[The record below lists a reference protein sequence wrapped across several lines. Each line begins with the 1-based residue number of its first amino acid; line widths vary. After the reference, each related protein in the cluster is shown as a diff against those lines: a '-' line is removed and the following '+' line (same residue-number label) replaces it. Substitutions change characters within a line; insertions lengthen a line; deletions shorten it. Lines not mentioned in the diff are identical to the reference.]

1 MISSINN
8 VSFGARVRIG
18 KNDKDKIAISERI
31 AGLPDDRK
39 NMIIKN
45 LNETASVLRE
55 GISDEHS
62 LYITYESNM
71 DLKSKSHGFT
81 IVDLANPNRIET
93 AILFDSFITDDY
105 VQQFFKDLQEDW
117 IKRFD
122 KSSATPKTTIE
133 VFNQL
138 V

>member
-18 KNDKDKIAISERI
+18 KNDKDKLAISERI
-31 AGLPDDRK
+31 AKLPDDRK
-39 NMIIKN
+39 NMIIRN
-45 LNETASVLRE
+45 LNETASVLAE
-55 GISDEHS
+55 NIPDEHS

-81 IVDLANPNRIET
+81 IVDMANPNKVET
-93 AILFDSFITDDY
+93 AILFDGFITDDY
-105 VQQFFKDLQEDW
+105 VKQFFKDLQQDW
-117 IKRFD
+117 IRRFD
-122 KSSATPKTTIE
+122 KAPATPKTTIE

-138 V
+138 I

>member
-8 VSFGARVRIG
+8 VSFGAKVRIG

-31 AGLPDDRK
+31 ADLPEDRRT
-39 NMIIKN
+39 MIIKN
-45 LNETASVLRE
+45 LNETATALAN

-81 IVDLANPNRIET
+81 IVDMANPYKIET
-93 AILFDSFITDDY
+93 AILFDGFITDDY
-105 VQQFFKDLQEDW
+105 VKQFFKDLQEDW

-122 KSSATPKTTIE
+122 KSPATPKTTIE

>member
-8 VSFGARVRIG
+8 ISFGARVRIG
-18 KNDKDKIAISERI
+18 KNDKDKLAISERI
-31 AGLPDDRK
+31 ANLPEDRR

-45 LNETASVLRE
+45 LNETASALAN

-81 IVDLANPNRIET
+81 IVDMANPNRIET
-93 AILFDSFITDDY
+93 AILFDGFITDNY
-105 VQQFFKDLQEDW
+105 VKQFFKDLQEDW

-122 KSSATPKTTIE
+122 KAPATPKTTVE

-138 V
+138 I

>member
-18 KNDKDKIAISERI
+18 KNDKDKLAISERI
-31 AGLPDDRK
+31 AKLPDDRK
-39 NMIIKN
+39 NMIIRN
-45 LNETASVLRE
+45 LNETASVLAE
-55 GISDEHS
+55 NIPDEHS

-93 AILFDSFITDDY
+93 AVLFDGFITDDY
-105 VQQFFKDLQEDW
+105 VKQFFKDLQQDW

-122 KSSATPKTTIE
+122 KSPATPKTTIE

-138 V
+138 I